1 MRSFPLV
8 RAGKPTVLMCCVM
21 ILPLALFSLPPMSG
35 VISAVFIYTLY
46 PCLILIAGLWGGS
59 LAMGAGVLAAAAALY
74 VPFGAVGAGLSLVY
88 LLPFTAAFVYVV
100 EKRISFFKA
109 GGVMAGILLVS
120 QVACFVWLKSL
131 AAEGDVYRAAGD
143 GVAAL
148 VRQSAMC
155 DEILQVLYQN
165 GIVTIRSEMKSAAF
179 AMSGEYY
186 VLTDTGRN
194 EMLLSIASLVEDAV
208 STLPGMIVSG
218 SILYGVGGLGLSL
231 YIGRISAQRRAFR
244 YKREMEVR
252 EAVRARREAAKNG
265 TPADGAPKVETAQA
279 FRERLEKAEQ
289 ETPDGFPDLKMPKLS
304 EWYLPRG
311 YGLKVGLLALGYLP
325 MLFSAAQ
332 AVVAFGQMA
341 VAVFSAV
348 YMLQGMAS
356 LNFIQKKAGVRA
368 PGRRATLIVVF
379 IVFRE
384 IFQWLGV
391 IDQIANFR
399 ALRPP
404 LHQNTDDGEE

>member
-120 QVACFVWLKSL
+120 QVACFVRLKSL

-194 EMLLSIASLVEDAV
+194 EMLLSS
-208 STLPGMIVSG
+208 
-218 SILYGVGGLGLSL
+218 
-231 YIGRISAQRRAFR
+231 
-244 YKREMEVR
+244 
-252 EAVRARREAAKNG
+252 
-265 TPADGAPKVETAQA
+265 
-279 FRERLEKAEQ
+279 
-289 ETPDGFPDLKMPKLS
+289 
-304 EWYLPRG
+304 
-311 YGLKVGLLALGYLP
+311 
-325 MLFSAAQ
+325 
-332 AVVAFGQMA
+332 
-341 VAVFSAV
+341 
-348 YMLQGMAS
+348 
-356 LNFIQKKAGVRA
+356 
-368 PGRRATLIVVF
+368 
-379 IVFRE
+379 
-384 IFQWLGV
+384 
-391 IDQIANFR
+391 
-399 ALRPP
+399 
-404 LHQNTDDGEE
+404 